1 MQKSTDVVID
11 SEKNIRISAQC
22 TKTIADNRNKLN
34 GLLYVSQYSKFEFR
48 SLAEYL
54 DLKNV
59 KNMNDLLRKNN
70 DQPTNIDVRCV
81 QTVGL
86 KHAKRLFVWLE
97 TNFFTFE
104 AKCIILDNV
113 CPIVEKKILEVIW
126 KPLKCEWWKW
136 ENGRGGYGWKWEWSG
151 IYW

>member
-11 SEKNIRISAQC
+11 SENNIRISAQC

-34 GLLYVSQYSKFEFR
+34 GLLHVSQYSKFEFR

-54 DLKNV
+54 DLKDV

-70 DQPTNIDVRCV
+70 DQPTNIDVSCV

-86 KHAKRLFVWLE
+86 KHAKRLFV
-97 TNFFTFE
+97 
-104 AKCIILDNV
+104 
-113 CPIVEKKILEVIW
+113 
-126 KPLKCEWWKW
+126 
-136 ENGRGGYGWKWEWSG
+136 
-151 IYW
+151 